1 MQKKKTTW
9 LIHIRQMLCLG
20 ILSVALGVLLLTLVF
35 CIPVETVKRHVI
47 ESSDSLLADASEET
61 GIGIQGYIRKNRET
75 FTDAIMVQ
83 NAFERIEGKNPYEH
97 AMWMYHLDLDEEV
110 WTPEATLKYL
120 SEGGASEGMFLHQ
133 YSRYWHGY
141 LVYLKPLLLLFHL
154 EQLLWLGAGL
164 QVLLTLALLLLTYK
178 VRHPEVGFAVIIGLL
193 FMKPILMLVSFDLT
207 VCWLITLAALFI
219 ILLCHR
225 RLVERELYPEFF
237 LMIGILVAYF
247 DFLTYPVVTLG
258 FSLCAFF
265 LMQGKDKFTAGV
277 RVGVGQMLTYSAC
290 WALGYVS
297 MWASKWVLAD
307 LTLRTGTIKSAFSSI
322 LGWTEAIGGRPRFSG
337 GFYVIGL
344 NLGEY
349 DSLIYPVMAVLL
361 LLFDI
366 AVFVWAWRRASMK
379 SAVVC
384 CVPYLFIACLP
395 FAWYIVVQHHSGL
408 HIAFT
413 FRNIGVAGLALGA
426 AGFSLLRLGKKETE
440 NASANEES

>member
-1 MQKKKTTW
+1 MQKRETT
-9 LIHIRQMLCLG
+9 LFVHFKQMLCLG
-20 ILSVALGVLLLTLVF
+20 MCCVAIGTLLLTLVF
-35 CIPVETVKRHVI
+35 CLPVETVKRHVV
-47 ESSDSLLADASEET
+47 ESTGSLLADTSEET
-61 GIGIQGYIRKNRET
+61 GTGIQEYIQKNRET

-83 NAFERIEGKNPYEH
+83 NAFERITGKNPYEH
-97 AMWMYHLDLDEEV
+97 AMWMYHLDLDPEL

-120 SEGGASEGMFLHQ
+120 SEGGTSEGMFLHQ

-141 LVYLKPLLLLFHL
+141 LVYLKPLLLLFNL
-154 EQLLWLGAGL
+154 RLLLWLGAGL
-164 QVLLTLALLLLTYK
+164 QFTLTLALILLACK
-178 VRHPEVGFAVIIGLL
+178 ARHPELGLTVVIGLL
-193 FMKPILMLVSFDLT
+193 FMKPLLMLVSFDLS

-219 ILLCHR
+219 ILFRHE
-225 RLVERELYPEFF
+225 RLVERERYPEFF

-247 DFLTYPVVTLG
+247 DFLTYPIVTLG

-265 LMQGKDKFTAGV
+265 LMQGKEKLTIGF
-277 RVGVGQMLTYSAC
+277 REGVGQMLTYSAC

-307 LTLRTGTIKSAFSSI
+307 LTLHTGTIKSAFSSI

-349 DSLIYPVMAVLL
+349 DSMLYPLMAVLL

-366 AVFVWAWRRASMK
+366 TVFVWACRRASLK
-379 SAVVC
+379 RAVVC
-384 CVPYLFIACLP
+384 CVPYLLIACLP

-413 FRNIGVAGLALGA
+413 FRNIGVASLALGA
-426 AGFSLLRLGKKETE
+426 MGFSLLRLEKKEATK
-440 NASANEES
+440 SQS